1 MPVSR
6 AVAAVVAEYLAEA
19 GVSHVFTYPGDPT
32 VEFLEA
38 LRLQGTEIVLGRREG
53 TAAFMAEGMA
63 QATGDLGV
71 CVSTL
76 GPGST
81 ALVNGVAAAQWDRVP
96 MLAISGQI
104 EAAREQFFT
113 HQVVDHGRLFGPITK
128 WAGRLETAALGP
140 TLRKA
145 MRTAVAERPGAVHLT
160 VGGDVFKSQAP
171 DEPVALPPLESR
183 SLGVQVHGHGGD
195 TPDPVARLARSRR
208 PVILAGIG
216 AVRGEA
222 TKELV
227 ALAETVGAPVVV
239 SPMAK
244 GVVPEDHPYFAGVLD
259 MACNKVMWDLL
270 AASDLVVAVG
280 FDAVELIKPWSLA
293 VPVLH
298 VDAVPNTDQVY
309 QADVE
314 LVGGIADVLRW
325 MADEWRGEPRTDPG
339 DVAAHRARLREVYY
353 SGRVADRLNPTD
365 VLDVVRGAM
374 NHDAVVACDV
384 GSHKLLVGQGWATP
398 APRGVL
404 MSNGLSSMGFGVPAA
419 IAAKLAFPDR
429 PVAGLVGDGGFAMAA
444 TEMRLA
450 ASVGANLAVVVFVDE
465 SLNRIELKQAV
476 AGYPS
481 TATRIEATDL
491 VKLAESMDCDGV
503 RVTSVAE
510 LERATAGINDLT
522 RPLVIEAVID
532 PAQYE
537 AQF

>member
-1 MPVSR
+1 MSR
-6 AVAAVVAEYLAEA
+6 TVATVVAEYLSAA

-38 LRLQGTEIVLGRREG
+38 LRRQGTEIVLGRREG
-53 TAAFMAEGMA
+53 TAAFMAEGLA
-63 QATGDLGV
+63 QATGSLGV

-140 TLRKA
+140 TVRKA
-145 MRTAVAERPGAVHLT
+145 LRTAVAERPGAVHLT
-160 VGGDVFKSQAP
+160 VGGDVFKAQAP
-171 DEPVALPPLESR
+171 DEPVTLPPLTER
-183 SLGVQVHGHGGD
+183 ALGVRVHGD
-195 TPDPVARLARSRR
+195 AADPTARLARSRR

-216 AVRGEA
+216 AVRAGA
-222 TKELV
+222 GKELL

-259 MACNKVMWDLL
+259 MACNQVMWGHL
-270 AASDLVVAVG
+270 AESDLILAVG
-280 FDAVELIKPWSLA
+280 FDAVELIKPWSLS

-298 VDAVPNTDQVY
+298 IDAVPNTDQVY
-309 QADVE
+309 RAETE
-314 LVGGIADVLRW
+314 LVGPIGDIARW
-325 MADEWRGEPRTDPG
+325 LADEWRGEPRTDPAE
-339 DVAAHRARLREVYY
+339 VAAHRERLREAYY
-353 SGRVADRLNPTD
+353 AGRVAGRLNPTD
-365 VLDVVRGAM
+365 VLDVVRAAM
-374 NHDAVVACDV
+374 NADAVVSCDV
-384 GSHKLLVGQGWATP
+384 GSHKLLVGQGWTTP
-398 APRGVL
+398 NPRGVL
-404 MSNGLSSMGFGVPAA
+404 MTNGLSTMGFGVPAA

-450 ASVGANLAVVVFVDE
+450 ASLGVNVAMVVFVDQ

-510 LERATAGINDLT
+510 LERATEGINDLG